1 MNGVPTKAEERN
13 KFLYETQSLLPY
25 KRKEMVLDFVDKA
38 KALME
43 QELILDAIYNQ
54 MDYKTMGTYDKA
66 KYQGSIQK
74 LEEVLKLMA

>member
-1 MNGVPTKAEERN
+1 MNAEERN
-13 KFLYETQSLLPY
+13 KFLYETNPLLPC
-25 KRKEMVLDFVDKA
+25 KRKEMFIEFIDKA

-43 QELILDAIYNQ
+43 QELIIDKVYSQ
-54 MDYKTMGTYDKA
+54 MDYKTMDLYEKT